1 MQPSGRFWQ
10 SSDGSPEE
18 GPLGR
23 AAPDALPDTNE
34 QLRLHANVRTREA
47 IARALSGP
55 LPGSRAH
62 REMVPAGRHMSAPAP
77 PPTAR
82 HGAVLIAMAPRT
94 GYTTDGEASAE
105 DAGGASD
112 DQFLGI
118 PLVFP
123 LIERSFD
130 RGPHAGQIALPGGRM
145 EMSDRSLTTTALREA
160 AEEVS
165 LDPAYVTVLGSL
177 SPFYLD
183 VSNYLV
189 TPIVGWVDDPLIFQA
204 LAPQPQEVASILCGT
219 WPAMAQTRALRIV
232 RARGT
237 TMQTSSYRVG
247 AHTVW
252 GATAMILNELF
263 TLLGHYT
270 SAGSTYEGSSSGR
283 EK

>member
-1 MQPSGRFWQ
+1 
-10 SSDGSPEE
+10 
-18 GPLGR
+18 
-23 AAPDALPDTNE
+23 
-34 QLRLHANVRTREA
+34 
-47 IARALSGP
+47 
-55 LPGSRAH
+55 
-62 REMVPAGRHMSAPAP
+62 MSAPAP
-77 PPTAR
+77 PPNVR
-82 HGAVLIAMAPRT
+82 HGAVLIAMAPRSGYAT
-94 GYTTDGEASAE
+94 GVETSSEEAEALSEA
-105 DAGGASD
+105 
-112 DQFLGI
+112 QPLGI
-118 PLVFP
+118 PLIFP

-145 EMSDRSLTTTALREA
+145 EVSDRSLTTTALREA

-165 LDPAYVTVLGSL
+165 LDPAHVTVLGSL

-189 TPIVGWVDDPLIFQA
+189 TPIVGWVDDPLVFHA
-204 LAPQPQEVASILCGT
+204 LAPQPQEVVSILCGA
-219 WPAMAQTRALRIV
+219 WPATAQTRDLRIV

-237 TMQTSSYRVG
+237 TMQTASYRVG

-270 SAGSTYEGSSSGR
+270 SAGSTYVGSSSGR

>member
-1 MQPSGRFWQ
+1 
-10 SSDGSPEE
+10 
-18 GPLGR
+18 
-23 AAPDALPDTNE
+23 
-34 QLRLHANVRTREA
+34 
-47 IARALSGP
+47 
-55 LPGSRAH
+55 
-62 REMVPAGRHMSAPAP
+62 
-77 PPTAR
+77 
-82 HGAVLIAMAPRT
+82 MAPRT
-94 GYTTDGEASAE
+94 GYAASAE
-105 DAGGASD
+105 ASTEDVEASLD
-112 DQFLGI
+112 DHTIGS

-145 EMSDRSLTTTALREA
+145 EVSDRSLTTTALREA
-160 AEEVS
+160 SEEVS
-165 LDPAYVTVLGSL
+165 LDPAHVTVLGSL

-189 TPIVGWVDDPLIFQA
+189 TPIVGWVDDPLLFHA
-204 LAPQPQEVASILCGT
+204 LAPQPREVSSIMCGA

-237 TMQTSSYRVG
+237 TMQTASYRVG